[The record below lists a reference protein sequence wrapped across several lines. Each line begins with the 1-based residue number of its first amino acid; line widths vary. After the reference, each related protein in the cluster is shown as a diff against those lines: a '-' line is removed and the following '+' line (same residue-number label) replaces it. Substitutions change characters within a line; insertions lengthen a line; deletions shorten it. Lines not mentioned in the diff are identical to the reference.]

1 MKNEQ
6 MILVPE
12 SWFTELLRLAL
23 KANQERIEH
32 DTDTGTV
39 NILIGYAKSSESILK
54 YNERQP

>member
-1 MKNEQ
+1 